1 VLTFTLDCLFFLTT
15 RSPVAQTHGNGNHE
29 SLKSFSAETYRVGAR
44 FASIIYSRK
53 FVEEATS
60 IKEAHMRY
68 VIAALLAAS
77 LGIGQAWALFE
88 TNKEL
93 SESAAITMDQA
104 VKMAVAAVP
113 GKAVEAQLGKE
124 DGRTVYEIDIIDSSK
139 KERTV
144 YIDAQT
150 GKTMKIDK

>member
-1 VLTFTLDCLFFLTT
+1 
-15 RSPVAQTHGNGNHE
+15 
-29 SLKSFSAETYRVGAR
+29 
-44 FASIIYSRK
+44 
-53 FVEEATS
+53 
-60 IKEAHMRY
+60 MRY
-68 VIAALLAAS
+68 VVALALAAS
-77 LGIGQAWALFE
+77 LGVGQAWALFE

-93 SESAAITMDQA
+93 ADSAQITMDQA
-104 VKMAVAAVP
+104 IKTAVAAVP

-124 DGRTVYEIDIIDSSK
+124 DGRTVYEIDIIDSTSR

>member
-1 VLTFTLDCLFFLTT
+1 
-15 RSPVAQTHGNGNHE
+15 
-29 SLKSFSAETYRVGAR
+29 
-44 FASIIYSRK
+44 
-53 FVEEATS
+53 
-60 IKEAHMRY
+60 MRY
-68 VIAALLAAS
+68 AIAALLAAS
-77 LGIGQAWALFE
+77 LGISQAWALFE

-104 VKMAVAAVP
+104 VKTAVAAVP

>member
-1 VLTFTLDCLFFLTT
+1 
-15 RSPVAQTHGNGNHE
+15 
-29 SLKSFSAETYRVGAR
+29 
-44 FASIIYSRK
+44 
-53 FVEEATS
+53 
-60 IKEAHMRY
+60 MRY
-68 VIAALLAAS
+68 VIAAMLAAS

-88 TNKEL
+88 TNRQL
-93 SESAAITMDQA
+93 AESATVDQA
-104 VKMAVAAVP
+104 VKTAIAAVP

-150 GKTMKIDK
+150 GKTLKIDK